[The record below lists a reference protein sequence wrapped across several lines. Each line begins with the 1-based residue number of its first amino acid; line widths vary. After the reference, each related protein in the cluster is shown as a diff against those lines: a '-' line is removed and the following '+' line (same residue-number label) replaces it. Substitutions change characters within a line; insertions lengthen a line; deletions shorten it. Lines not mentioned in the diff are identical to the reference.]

1 MSDDFA
7 TKLHLQMDF
16 VFLCTGIFVNIL
28 VIISLSVIL
37 LFLTTFSG
45 YVILK
50 FNKSLTGKKMFLLV
64 SFSAG
69 TLVAIASHHFFEVIK
84 VSSKISEIITLFFAG
99 ILLNVFI
106 SFLFK
111 KRKWDENKKLVWML
125 LPADMLHNLTESFVL
140 VNALLIDVFFGFW
153 ALFTLILH
161 EIPHKTANFGLL
173 LFSLNNQKN
182 AFFLSVLSGLFFIP
196 GAIFAYS
203 GHQSLINNELIQAFI
218 SGNFVYVSLGAVLP
232 KLFKS
237 SSFKDIKSE
246 TISFFLGILIILLIS
261 ILK

>member
-1 MSDDFA
+1 
-7 TKLHLQMDF
+7 MD
-16 VFLCTGIFVNIL
+16 IR
-28 VIISLSVIL
+28 VIILLSMIL

-50 FNKSLTGKKMFLLV
+50 LNKSLIGKKMFLLV

-69 TLVAIASHHFFEVIK
+69 TLLAIALHHFFEVIQ
-84 VSSKISEIITLFFAG
+84 VTSKISEIITLFFAG

-106 SFLFK
+106 GFLFK
-111 KRKWDENKKLVWML
+111 IRKWDENKKLVWML
-125 LPADMLHNLTESFVL
+125 LPADMLHNFTESFVL

-153 ALFTLILH
+153 AFFTIILH
-161 EIPHKTANFGLL
+161 EIPHKTANFGIL
-173 LFSLNNQKN
+173 LFSLNNQKK
-182 AFFLSVLSGLFFIP
+182 AIFLLIFSGMFFIP

-203 GHQSLINNELIQAFI
+203 GHQSLIKDELIQSFI

-237 SSFKDIKSE
+237 SSFKEIKSE

-261 ILK
+261 VLQ